1 MAYTGRPARSRN
13 PNSSRRA
20 GKPLTWQSGIG
31 RQARGTQQRGQRNAS
46 VSCCELC
53 CRRRNRKTT
62 FDLKPTG
69 EPDAVKVAR
78 PVRRGVV
85 GKVPEGNSLATY
97 PTEKAG
103 RKLVAIPYSSCARLL
118 APVMRVVR
126 QCISSNKKL
135 MEVSYL

>member
-78 PVRRGVV
+78 PVRGGVV
-85 GKVPEGNSLATY
+85 GKGQQCTSLATY
-97 PTEKAG
+97 STKKAAGKIICYSFGFGG
-103 RKLVAIPYSSCARLL
+103 RRLF
-118 APVMRVVR
+118 APVNTIVR
-126 QCISSNKKL
+126 QLWRNP
-135 MEVSYL
+135 